1 MLTVVEETGQDLWV
15 RNTAFKGLRNTIKMT
30 NHIDMQRKLTTQVFT
45 MRKTEVKCIPKGT

>member
-1 MLTVVEETGQDLWV
+1 MVTVVEEAGQELWV